1 MTINDLCFYDSTEE
15 DLQKNIQGSQN
26 FINEEKSASNK
37 VSGK

>member
-1 MTINDLCFYDSTEE
+1 MTINDFCFYDSTEE
-15 DLQKNIQGSQN
+15 HLQKNIQGSQN

>member
-1 MTINDLCFYDSTEE
+1 MTINDFCFYDSTE

-37 VSGK
+37 VSRK